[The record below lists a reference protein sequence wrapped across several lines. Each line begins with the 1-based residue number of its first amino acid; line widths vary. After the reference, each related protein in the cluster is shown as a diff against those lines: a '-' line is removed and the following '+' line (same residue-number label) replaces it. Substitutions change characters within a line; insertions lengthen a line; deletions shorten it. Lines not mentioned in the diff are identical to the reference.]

1 MSLVRRTVEKGH
13 FSVKYL
19 RRKNVCCQEKY
30 GEGTLSCESWSG
42 DYGEGTVLGEK
53 AEILRGDSTG

>member
-1 MSLVRRTVEKGH
+1 MEKGH